1 MPQPLLLATIIKD
14 IHQLDRK
21 MLRVKQWA
29 FPPQNPALGIYFFY
43 QSGDGTSFNYQLNAS
58 MNNRLTNRQIWSQAL
73 RLLVV
78 YYPISVYLNL
88 PGKNLDLVLP
98 SLWFPGLVTLLL
110 YFCWITIIE
119 WLLDWLVDYFGEAF
133 LMEFKFPAQ
142 LLAVPVAITAA
153 ISSHW
158 LFVLAFR
165 GMNWLKGK
173 DMASHAAIE
182 KWRQLNPAFWEHFE
196 RSNNALTVVIMLSV
210 FYLAVNRRTNRRL
223 QYIQV
228 RSEQLEKEK
237 VITQLTALRNQISP
251 HFLFNSLS
259 ILSSLVNVDPNLS
272 EQFIDQ
278 LSKAYRYILEQK
290 DNDCITLKTEL
301 DFIASYAFLLKI
313 RFEQKFSVQIQV
325 SETDASRYAIA
336 PLTLQL
342 LVENA
347 VKHNRMSKLEPLC
360 VSVGIENDYL
370 VVRNRIRR
378 REQIEHSTGVGLQ
391 NIVNRYRLLT
401 ESPVEVGEQEGNF
414 TVKIPLLLPE
424 NIETVHMALLR

>member
-1 MPQPLLLATIIKD
+1 
-14 IHQLDRK
+14 
-21 MLRVKQWA
+21 
-29 FPPQNPALGIYFFY
+29 
-43 QSGDGTSFNYQLNAS
+43 
-58 MNNRLTNRQIWSQAL
+58 MNNRLNNRQIWYQTL

-78 YYPISVYLNL
+78 YYPITLYLNL
-88 PGKNLDLVLP
+88 PGQNLAFVLP
-98 SLWFPGLVTLLL
+98 SLWLTGLVTLVL
-110 YFCWITIIE
+110 YFSWITIIE
-119 WLLDWLVDYFGEAF
+119 WLLDWLVRYFGEEF
-133 LMEFKFPAQ
+133 LIEFKFSAQ
-142 LLAVPVAITAA
+142 LLAVPVAIMAA

-158 LFVLAFR
+158 LFFLAFR
-165 GMNWLKGK
+165 GLDWLKGK
-173 DMASHAAIE
+173 EMASHASFE

-228 RSEQLEKEK
+228 QSEQLEKEK
-237 VITQLTALRNQISP
+237 ALTQLAALKNQISP

-259 ILSSLVNVDPNLS
+259 ILSSLIHVDPNLS

-301 DFIASYAFLLKI
+301 DFITSYAFLLKI
-313 RFEQKFSVQIQV
+313 RFEEKFSVQIQV
-325 SETDASRYAIA
+325 SETDTNRYAIA

-347 VKHNRMSKLEPLC
+347 VKHNRMSRREPLC
-360 VSVGIENDYL
+360 VSVGIEKDYL

-378 REQIEHSTGVGLQ
+378 REQTECSTGVGLQ
-391 NIVNRYRLLT
+391 NIINRYRLLT
-401 ESPVEVGEQEGNF
+401 ESPVWVGEQEGTF
-414 TVKIPLLLPE
+414 TVKIPLLLPGM
-424 NIETVHMALLR
+424 TGSLKTSG